1 MIYADHSID
10 ISLLDLNSTVAHSH
24 LRSIVSV
31 AIPLT
36 VSFQQHLRFLTLF
49 WFSFSLPF
57 VPFCVYSFSAPS
69 YTPTLFTYSP
79 SLVLL
84 YFTSDRMTSELLSL
98 LTGDDKMSNVYWN
111 QMRHSDCCMY
121 MLLVMITITT
131 TTESIIDLLN
141 VVAVIAFV
149 VGL

>member
-1 MIYADHSID
+1 
-10 ISLLDLNSTVAHSH
+10 
-24 LRSIVSV
+24 
-31 AIPLT
+31 
-36 VSFQQHLRFLTLF
+36 
-49 WFSFSLPF
+49 
-57 VPFCVYSFSAPS
+57 
-69 YTPTLFTYSP
+69 
-79 SLVLL
+79 
-84 YFTSDRMTSELLSL
+84 MTSELLSL